1 MSAGRKKKETWI
13 QCNECGNIHRIQC
26 SVPVEELYVIAKC
39 PRCGFMTGL
48 NLGDK
53 KEDIYIYYDATKDER
68 YY

>member
-1 MSAGRKKKETWI
+1 MSTGRKKKETWI
-13 QCNECGNIHRIQC
+13 QCNECGKIHQIQR
-26 SVPVEELYVIAKC
+26 SVPVEELYTTAKC

-53 KEDIYIYYDATKDER
+53 QEDIYIYYDVTKDER